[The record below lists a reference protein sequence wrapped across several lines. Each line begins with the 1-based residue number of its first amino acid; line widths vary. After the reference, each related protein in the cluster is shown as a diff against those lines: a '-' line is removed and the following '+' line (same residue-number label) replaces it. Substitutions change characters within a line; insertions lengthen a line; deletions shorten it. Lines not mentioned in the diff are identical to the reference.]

1 MQRDYAYRQARH
13 LAYLEAAESIGRRAG
28 ERAVRR
34 LNPVKLKSGAMPIVF
49 DPRVGA
55 GLLGHLI
62 GAITGSA
69 IARKTSFLLTARGGQ
84 VFGQRIT
91 IRDAPH
97 RPRGLRSKPVDAK
110 GPPSPPH
117 RIPTPAIANL

>member
-13 LAYLEAAESIGRRAG
+13 LADLEAAESIGRRPG
-28 ERAVRR
+28 ERPVRR

-69 IARKTSFLLTARGGQ
+69 FARKTGFFL
-84 VFGQRIT
+84 
-91 IRDAPH
+91 AP
-97 RPRGLRSKPVDAK
+97 RVGRGLGRGIPICDDPN
-110 GPPSPPH
+110 GPGGWRPSP
-117 RIPTPAIANL
+117 L

>member
-13 LAYLEAAESIGRRAG
+13 LADLEAAESIGRRAG

-69 IARKTSFLLTARGGQ
+69 IARKTSRSEEHTSELQSLMRISSA
-84 VFGQRIT
+84 VFCLQKKHT
-91 IRDAPH
+91 TH
-97 RPRGLRSKPVDAK
+97 
-110 GPPSPPH
+110 H
-117 RIPTPAIANL
+117 YQ